1 MKKSLLLLAIT
12 ATLSVNAQKNSS
24 EVGGVMRNYA
34 IKFAPFQLIA
44 GEFNFSYEQRVAKR
58 ISLDLELGPTISQ
71 FGLNFGNQKIWQG
84 NSGLDLFN
92 FNSISY
98 NASSGVGFFAG
109 IGPRIYPT
117 SDEYSL
123 KGFYFSPEVKYRL
136 YNYSLKDYNGNL
148 ENTKASLDQLIF
160 RFNMGIQFW
169 PKAANF
175 VLDMYFGVGLSTFNI
190 RGKNIEY
197 SNIPDANGF
206 NQTYWD
212 SYRDNGVRFNAI
224 TGLRLGFGK

>member
-1 MKKSLLLLAIT
+1 MKKSLLLLAII
-12 ATLSVNAQKNSS
+12 ATFSANAQKNNS

-98 NASSGVGFFAG
+98 NASSGVGF
-109 IGPRIYPT
+109 
-117 SDEYSL
+117 L
-123 KGFYFSPEVKYRL
+123 
-136 YNYSLKDYNGNL
+136 
-148 ENTKASLDQLIF
+148 
-160 RFNMGIQFW
+160 
-169 PKAANF
+169 
-175 VLDMYFGVGLSTFNI
+175 
-190 RGKNIEY
+190 
-197 SNIPDANGF
+197 
-206 NQTYWD
+206 
-212 SYRDNGVRFNAI
+212 
-224 TGLRLGFGK
+224 LG